1 MKLVGKQGLSGVLEV
16 VMWVLFF
23 AAIALT
29 VALPWIIKWMMQF
42 NNNPAFWQPRY
53 YVTLTASGLMSMLML
68 WQARK
73 ILHNAN
79 NGTVFSLQT
88 VRHLRTL
95 GFEMLFL
102 SLFYVVMLF
111 CGMVKFSV
119 GIIAL
124 VFALSGMMVLV
135 FSGLFQQ
142 AVDYKQENDMTI

>member
-1 MKLVGKQGLSGVLEV
+1 MKLIGKKGLSGALEV
-16 VMWVLFF
+16 VTWVLFF
-23 AAIALT
+23 AAIALII
-29 VALPWIIKWMMQF
+29 ALPWIINWMMQF
-42 NNNPAFWQPRY
+42 NNNPAFWGPRY
-53 YVTLTASGLMSMLML
+53 IVTLGMSGLMSLFMLQ
-68 WQARK
+68 QARK

-79 NGTVFSLQT
+79 NGTVFSEQT

-102 SLFYVVMLF
+102 ALFYVVMLF

-124 VFALSGMMVLV
+124 VFALSGLMVLV

>member
-1 MKLVGKQGLSGVLEV
+1 MKLVGKKGLSGALEIL
-16 VMWVLFF
+16 MWVLFF

-29 VALPWIIKWMMQF
+29 AALPFIIKWMMQF
-42 NNNPAFWQPRY
+42 NNNPTFWEPRY
-53 YVTLTASGLMSMLML
+53 YVTLGASGVMSLLML

-79 NGTVFSLQT
+79 NGTVFSEPT

-102 SLFYVVMLF
+102 ALFYVVMLF
-111 CGMVKFSV
+111 FGMVKFSV
-119 GIIAL
+119 GVIAL

-135 FSGLFQQ
+135 FSGLFKQ